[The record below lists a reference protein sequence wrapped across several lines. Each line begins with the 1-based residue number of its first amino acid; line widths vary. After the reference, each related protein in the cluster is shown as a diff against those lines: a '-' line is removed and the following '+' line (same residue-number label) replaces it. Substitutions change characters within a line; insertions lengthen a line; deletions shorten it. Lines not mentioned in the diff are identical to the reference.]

1 MNADMQISSCQMYS
15 IRLSLGLPAL
25 SGKLAVA
32 ELVYKEGRAVSCG
45 PDRPSALR
53 ARAGGRELLQQRTRQ
68 HNYRWLCS
76 QQKTPHAKGF
86 KCI

>member
-1 MNADMQISSCQMYS
+1 MQISSCQMYS

-32 ELVYKEGRAVSCG
+32 ELTLVYKEGRAVSCG